1 MTVIGLM
8 FPESLKS
15 SLCSRLQQNI
25 CTVRSVR
32 FQRPVLSVRFSSCE
46 FYHLSSQKQI
56 FPLHPYVAS
65 LFTHIVKHK
74 SDIIHWFL
82 KIESMNRNSSSLG
95 FLIIK
100 TGCWEKKW
108 SHYPWRCS
116 RTVEMSHWVTW
127 VSGHSGNGLIVRPHY
142 PSGIFQPKCFYS
154 SVILWK
160 EIFWVSKLAWDC
172 SNIVHLC
179 TENGWITICRL
190 FCSDPFLDPYHPQ
203 WGARKSERWLL
214 SIFWHSQ
221 LQGRKPVVT
230 LTLWIWEQCTFSS
243 PAGAKC
249 ISRDVPLPPELL
261 CIWQGAVSSSI
272 RWNGE
277 EQPPL

>member
-100 TGCWEKKW
+100 TGCQEKKW

-127 VSGHSGNGLIVRPHY
+127 VSGHSGDGLIVRPHY

-179 TENGWITICRL
+179 TVNGWITICRL

-203 WGARKSERWLL
+203 WGARKRE
-214 SIFWHSQ
+214 
-221 LQGRKPVVT
+221 VT
-230 LTLWIWEQCTFSS
+230 VEHILAFPAPRQEACGYINTLN
-243 PAGAKC
+243 
-249 ISRDVPLPPELL
+249 L
-261 CIWQGAVSSSI
+261 GAVYILFTSWSKVHLQRCPSPSRI
-272 RWNGE
+272 VMHLARGSLL
-277 EQPPL
+277 QH